1 MNKGK
6 DDKGRDFMRLTGLS
20 IGVVVLAV
28 SACANQHYEVQQ
40 APAPVDVEEIKNVP
54 PACDLNLPAED
65 WVGAFMLPDA
75 LREEAIS
82 TVEETDSTQNMW
94 LRAVLLTHT
103 ESSYRDLREAESQL
117 LKLMQLTN
125 AEPTGCDSNEL
136 LEYVLK
142 INQMLQEHKSE
153 VVLLQR
159 KINQQNK
166 SIKSLEEE
174 SAVLKKKIEALTNI
188 EQRMKQR
195 SKSVKAE
202 AAP

>member
-1 MNKGK
+1 
-6 DDKGRDFMRLTGLS
+6 MRLTGVS
-20 IGVVVLAV
+20 IGIVVLAV

-40 APAPVDVEEIKNVP
+40 APPPVEVEEVKNAP
-54 PACDLNLPAED
+54 PECDLNLPVED
-65 WVGAFMLPDA
+65 WVGAFMLPDN

-94 LRAVLLTHT
+94 LQAVLMTHT
-103 ESSYRDLREAESQL
+103 NSSYSDLREAESQL
-117 LKLMQLTN
+117 LKLMQLTST
-125 AEPTGCDSNEL
+125 EPTGCNSNEL